1 MFFKLFSNKKVDG
14 VPVFQKIDGQPY
26 FATFADSY
34 WDLYI
39 LVTTANNPDIMMP
52 AYNKHSFYAII
63 VFEAVSLYIFMS
75 IFLAVVY
82 NNYKTNLKREVK
94 EAIERMNDLIDKS
107 FDLMKSDVFGREVI
121 IEEDFKKLM
130 KKSISGKSE
139 QYFKILWLVLDED
152 KSGYIDRKEFHNLPD
167 LLNIRITE
175 VRANLFQTYIP
186 NVYNSNYSKKL
197 IGLVKHKYFR
207 YVFDGI
213 ILVNAFVILANVDYI
228 EWVFLAVFT
237 LEIILKMYA
246 FGFYMYFGKL
256 WNIFDF
262 VIIGAAL
269 IFDIVDEARGDDE
282 DANVILDILLIL
294 RVMRIVKI
302 LHSVTYFKSILNT
315 ILHILP
321 SLLTYAGVL
330 FVFFYIYAMVG
341 MESFKNR
348 IRFFGPNTY
357 KPDLLPSE
365 QKYCGIPG
373 DNPNPDLQ
381 NFKDSS
387 FYKFQYCANNFN
399 DFGSSMVLLLE
410 LLVVNQWHI
419 LTDGFV
425 LATGTKATRVFFI
438 SFHMICVLL
447 ILNIFT
453 AFVIEAFLMEYTYSK
468 GSLETA
474 LQTKI
479 NEMGLA
485 YGSRPIK
492 KKSNKK
498 VEEQHEESILGDQDE
513 LDDID
518 ADHDNLQ
525 FVRSQLAEIVANYTN
540 YSKET
545 PIRFHLKKGG
555 TTNVHTLLQKMFQ
568 EELLKERGEG
578 TNGQTE
584 IGETTHFD
592 SFT

>member
-1 MFFKLFSNKKVDG
+1 MLFSLFFIVS
-14 VPVFQKIDGQPY
+14 VFV
-26 FATFADSY
+26 F
-34 WDLYI
+34 
-39 LVTTANNPDIMMP
+39 VCANC
-52 AYNKHSFYAII
+52 HHF
-63 VFEAVSLYIFMS
+63 
-75 IFLAVVY
+75 
-82 NNYKTNLKREVK
+82 R
-94 EAIERMNDLIDKS
+94 
-107 FDLMKSDVFGREVI
+107 
-121 IEEDFKKLM
+121 
-130 KKSISGKSE
+130 
-139 QYFKILWLVLDED
+139 ILWLVLDED
-152 KSGYIDRKEFHNLPD
+152 KSGYIDREEFHNLPD
-167 LLNIRITE
+167 LLNIKITE
-175 VRANLFQTYIP
+175 VRANLFQRYIP
-186 NVYNSNYSKKL
+186 DFYNSSYSKKL
-197 IGLVKHKYFR
+197 ISLVKHKYFR

-237 LEIILKMYA
+237 LEILLKMYS

-302 LHSVTYFKSILNT
+302 LHSVNYFKSILNT

-341 MESFKNR
+341 MEAFKNR
-348 IRFFGPNTY
+348 IRFFGENTY
-357 KPDLLPSE
+357 KPMLLPSD
-365 QKYCGIPG
+365 QRYCGIPG

-381 NFKDSS
+381 NFRNSS
-387 FYKFQYCANNFN
+387 FYRFEYCANNFN

-453 AFVIEAFLMEYTYSK
+453 AFVIEAFLLEYTYSK

-492 KKSNKK
+492 KKANKK
-498 VEEQHEESILGDQDE
+498 AEEQHEESILDDQDE

-545 PIRFHLKKGG
+545 PIR
-555 TTNVHTLLQKMFQ
+555 
-568 EELLKERGEG
+568 
-578 TNGQTE
+578 
-584 IGETTHFD
+584 
-592 SFT
+592 